1 MGRGGAEPV
10 AGRPL
15 VRSSQEREAD
25 EEIEMRLPILLAC
38 LTVLLPTLAQAQ
50 RRPRRPARQHR
61 VVRTDTAPRA
71 HREVVRAREHM
82 ARTAVHVRRGGRAG
96 TLVDSA
102 RDLLGRAD
110 RALAAGR
117 LRQARD
123 LSYRAQRLL
132 TRADEAARRAQGRDA
147 QVRGQLDELDLRIAR
162 AAAVAAAGAR
172 PRAAE
177 MVRLARDNRAAAVAA
192 FRRGDRRS
200 ARRHLRAGSRA
211 ALEVVERWGR

>member
-1 MGRGGAEPV
+1 
-10 AGRPL
+10 
-15 VRSSQEREAD
+15 
-25 EEIEMRLPILLAC
+25 MRLPILLAC

-162 AAAVAAAGAR
+162 AAAVTGVLSRQTSIASDITSATVSRLTGAISAR
-172 PRAAE
+172 PATKSE
-177 MVRLARDNRAAAVAA
+177 IETTP
-192 FRRGDRRS
+192 
-200 ARRHLRAGSRA
+200 AGLPLSVTSSR
-211 ALEVVERWGR
+211 